1 MQHHVLGQGGNKT
14 PDILQNR
21 AVDPSQVA
29 VICCFT
35 IFLLKEVN
43 ELGKT
48 EGKFE
53 SLASTLDNSM
63 S

>member
-1 MQHHVLGQGGNKT
+1 MCWGKGGNKT

-29 VICCFT
+29 VICYFT

-43 ELGKT
+43 ELGKQK
-48 EGKFE
+48 EKVE
-53 SLASTLDNSM
+53 NLDSTLNNSM